1 MPFSE
6 SFWASNKIVKYS
18 NKLNSI
24 KGYFTMLPVHWTEGE
39 NNLIPYNIRLIAS
52 NNDLSGNGLQ
62 IADATKKIIAME
74 C

>member
-62 IADATKKIIAME
+62 IADATKKTIAME